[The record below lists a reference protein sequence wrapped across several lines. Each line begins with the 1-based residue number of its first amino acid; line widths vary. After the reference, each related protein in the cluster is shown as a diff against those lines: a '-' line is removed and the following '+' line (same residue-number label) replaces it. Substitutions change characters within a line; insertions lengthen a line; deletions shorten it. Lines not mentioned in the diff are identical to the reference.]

1 VGPNTIDSDAVFWT
15 KAGVSVG
22 TDVAVGV
29 DEGMVV
35 GVDVEVR
42 VGADVLYGVGVGESA
57 DIGVE
62 VGRIPC
68 RNPEGLLVGEGQ
80 A

>member
-1 VGPNTIDSDAVFWT
+1 MGSTTIDSEAVFWT
-15 KAGVSVG
+15 KAGISVG

-35 GVDVEVR
+35 GVDVGVR
-42 VGADVLYGVGVGESA
+42 VGADVLFWVGVGEPA
-57 DIGVE
+57 DVGVE